1 MHSSAE
7 ELARYL
13 WGELRDAFA
22 SRDVLSGII
31 SIEITVA
38 EAPGQAAS
46 YREEMTKF

>member
-13 WGELRDAFA
+13 WGELRNALEVL
-22 SRDVLSGII
+22 DVLTGII
-31 SIEITVA
+31 SIEISVA